1 MSSQESNLPY
11 LADIEGVT
19 DRVVRVMGGNPGAM
33 QLQGTNT
40 YLVGTGR
47 SRILIDTAQGLPTWI
62 KNLSSLLQER
72 DIEISYVL
80 LTHWHGDHVGGLPD
94 LVLYDPKLASRIYK
108 NQPDP
113 GQQPIHNGQV
123 FRTQGA
129 TIRAV
134 HTPGHA
140 VDHMCFVFEEEH
152 ALFTGDNVLG
162 HGYSVVEDLGTY
174 MKSLQ
179 LMKNQGCALG
189 YPAHGLEIHDLP
201 AKMQECIRHKTL
213 RETQIHTA
221 LMAYKHS
228 SKAGGRGKRSLTIQE
243 LVHMIY
249 GSVPDEAYTQAV
261 EPFTMEVLW
270 KLAEDRK
277 VGFEFQDGCRRWF
290 VNEPLQQVSV

>member
-1 MSSQESNLPY
+1 MAE
-11 LADIEGVT
+11 
-19 DRVVRVMGGNPGAM
+19 VV
-33 QLQGTNT
+33 
-40 YLVGTGR
+40 
-47 SRILIDTAQGLPTWI
+47 QGLPTWI
-62 KNLSSLLQER
+62 TNLSRLLQER
-72 DIEISYVL
+72 HIEISYVL
-80 LTHWHGDHVGGLPD
+80 LTRWHGDHVGGLPD
-94 LVLYDPKLASRIYK
+94 LVLYDPKLASRVYK

-113 GQQPIHNGQV
+113 GQQSIHNGQV

-140 VDHMCFVFEEEH
+140 VDHMCFVFEEEN

-162 HGYSVVEDLGTY
+162 HGYSVVEHLGTY

-201 AKMQECIRHKTL
+201 ARMQECIRHKTL
-213 RETQIHTA
+213 RETRIHTA
-221 LMAYKHS
+221 LMTYKSS
-228 SKAGGRGKRSLTIQE
+228 SKAGGRGKRSLAIQE

-249 GSVPDEAYTQAV
+249 GSVSDEAYTQAV